1 MRGYARRKCRAR
13 TSESSN
19 GSQPTSSSACLW
31 SLCSRV
37 PGGCRASAGDR
48 MLAAMSAISLLAVF
62 TTGLVA
68 GAVLALGI
76 AFLVRRERRGDEA
89 ASTARLGELLAPLRT
104 DLARYDNRLAA
115 FDRERATQFGA
126 LAARLD
132 LVAAASDGLRDQTQQ
147 LATALRSPN
156 VRGRWGEVQL
166 KRVVELAG
174 MTEHCDLETQVSQH
188 AEERE
193 GDARRTRPDLVVRL
207 PGGRC
212 VVVAAKAPLLAYLD
226 AAACTDDRERTRLL
240 KAHAGHLRMHV
251 ETLSRKAYWEQ
262 LGAGATPEFIVLFL
276 PGEAF
281 FSAALEHDPALLDE
295 SASRGVILA
304 TPTTLIALLR
314 AVAFGW
320 REARMAES
328 AREISTLGST
338 LYDRLA
344 TLGGHMSD
352 LGVSLDRAVS
362 SYNRAVGS
370 LEGRVL
376 VTARRFRDLGAARD
390 RSEMEPLEPVGARA
404 RGVQAPEL
412 VVSSGAREPAG

>member
-1 MRGYARRKCRAR
+1 
-13 TSESSN
+13 
-19 GSQPTSSSACLW
+19 
-31 SLCSRV
+31 
-37 PGGCRASAGDR
+37 
-48 MLAAMSAISLLAVF
+48 MLAAMSAASLLAVF
-62 TTGLVA
+62 TTGLIA

-76 AFLVRRERRGDEA
+76 AFLVRRERRGDES
-89 ASTARLGELLAPLRT
+89 ASVDRLGELLVPLRAE
-104 DLARYDNRLAA
+104 LERYDARLGA

-132 LVAAASDGLRDQTQQ
+132 LMATASEGLRDQTRQ

-166 KRVVELAG
+166 RRVVELAG
-174 MTEHCDLETQVSQH
+174 MSAHCDFETQVSTS
-188 AEERE
+188 AEDGD
-193 GDARRTRPDLVVRL
+193 GDARRMRPDLVVRL
-207 PGGRC
+207 PGDRC
-212 VVVAAKAPLLAYLD
+212 VIVDAKAPLLAYLD
-226 AAACTDDRERTRLL
+226 AAECADERERTRLL
-240 KAHAGHLRMHV
+240 RAHAGHLRMHV

-262 LGAGATPEFIVLFL
+262 LGAGATPEFVVLFL

-295 SASRGVILA
+295 SAARGVILA

-328 AREISTLGST
+328 AREISALGAT
-338 LYDRLA
+338 LYERLA
-344 TLGGHMSD
+344 TLGGHVSE
-352 LGVSLDRAVS
+352 LGASLDRAVS

-376 VTARRFRDLGAARD
+376 VTARRFRELGAARD
-390 RSEMEPLEPVGARA
+390 RSEIDVIQPVDARA
-404 RGVQAPEL
+404 RGVQSPEL
-412 VVSSGAREPAG
+412 IASPGARESAV

>member
-1 MRGYARRKCRAR
+1 
-13 TSESSN
+13 
-19 GSQPTSSSACLW
+19 
-31 SLCSRV
+31 
-37 PGGCRASAGDR
+37 
-48 MLAAMSAISLLAVF
+48 MLAPMSAASLLAVF
-62 TTGLVA
+62 TTGLIA

-76 AFLVRRERRGDEA
+76 AFLVRRERRGDES
-89 ASTARLGELLAPLRT
+89 ASVDRLGELLVPLRAE
-104 DLARYDNRLAA
+104 LERYDARLGA
-115 FDRERATQFGA
+115 FDRERSTQFGA

-132 LVAAASDGLRDQTQQ
+132 LMATASEGLRDQTRQ

-166 KRVVELAG
+166 RRVVELAG
-174 MTEHCDLETQVSQH
+174 MSAHCDFETQVSTS
-188 AEERE
+188 AEDGD
-193 GDARRTRPDLVVRL
+193 GDARRMRPDLVVRL
-207 PGGRC
+207 PGDRC
-212 VVVAAKAPLLAYLD
+212 VIVDAKAPLLAYLD
-226 AAACTDDRERTRLL
+226 AAECADERERTRLL
-240 KAHAGHLRMHV
+240 RAHAGHLRMHV

-262 LGAGATPEFIVLFL
+262 LGAGATPEFVVLFL

-295 SASRGVILA
+295 SAARGVILA

-328 AREISTLGST
+328 AREISALGAT
-338 LYDRLA
+338 LYERLA
-344 TLGGHMSD
+344 TLGGHVSE
-352 LGVSLDRAVS
+352 LGASLDRAVS

-376 VTARRFRDLGAARD
+376 VTARRFRELGAARD
-390 RSEMEPLEPVGARA
+390 RSEIDVIQPVDARA

-412 VVSSGAREPAG
+412 IASPGARESAV

>member
-1 MRGYARRKCRAR
+1 
-13 TSESSN
+13 
-19 GSQPTSSSACLW
+19 
-31 SLCSRV
+31 
-37 PGGCRASAGDR
+37 
-48 MLAAMSAISLLAVF
+48 MLAPMSAATLLAVF
-62 TTGLVA
+62 TTGLCA

-76 AFLVRRERRGDEA
+76 ASLVRRERRGDES
-89 ASTARLGELLAPLRT
+89 ASTDRLAELLVPLRAELERYDARLAT
-104 DLARYDNRLAA
+104 

-132 LVAAASDGLRDQTQQ
+132 LVTTASEGLRDQTRQ

-166 KRVVELAG
+166 RRVVELAD
-174 MTEHCDLETQVSQH
+174 MAAHCDFETQVSTS
-188 AEERE
+188 AED
-193 GDARRTRPDLVVRL
+193 GDGDTRRMRPDLVVRL
-207 PGGRC
+207 PGDRC
-212 VVVAAKAPLLAYLD
+212 VVVDAKAPLLAYLD
-226 AAACTDDRERTRLL
+226 AAECADERERTRLL

-262 LGAGATPEFIVLFL
+262 VGAGATPEFVVLFL

-281 FSAALEHDPALLDE
+281 FSAALDQDPALLDE
-295 SASRGVILA
+295 SAARGVILA

-344 TLGGHMSD
+344 TLGGHMSE
-352 LGVSLDRAVS
+352 LGTSLDRAVS

-370 LEGRVL
+370 LESRVL
-376 VTARRFRDLGAARD
+376 VTGRRFRDLGAAGD
-390 RSEMEPLEPVGARA
+390 RSEIEPLEPVGART

-412 VVSSGAREPAG
+412 TASSGARESAG